1 MSEAYQE
8 TREIP
13 GHHML
18 QGNDLIRLI
27 FLIWIFQSVK
37 IFESLAGNKKS
48 KIGVSGFFTR
58 ISSNGSSRSLL
69 AEL

>member
-18 QGNDLIRLI
+18 QGNDLIKWN
-27 FLIWIFQSVK
+27 FLTWIFQSVK
-37 IFESLAGNKKS
+37 IFESLSRKKS
-48 KIGVSGFFTR
+48 SRIGVSGFFTK
-58 ISSNGSSRSLL
+58 ISSNYSSGSVL
-69 AEL
+69 AGF

>member
-18 QGNDLIRLI
+18 QGNDLFNEIFWIVIRK
-27 FLIWIFQSVK
+27 QSV
-37 IFESLAGNKKS
+37 EYR
-48 KIGVSGFFTR
+48 GFYQDSPEFHEV
-58 ISSNGSSRSLL
+58 L
-69 AEL
+69 AEVLAVVFYPRL